1 MSKWSDFCKKNF
13 KKMQKYDIKYDYVIT
28 SMKKIKE
35 EIMNQKIDP
44 LIGPCTIPKS
54 KIEKLRKSFWVD
66 PDLVYDYLDYDIHIK
81 LGENNIY
88 IKTSKDKF
96 NKIKKR
102 LKIFLNM
109 ISYISEKSK
118 NKFNLYLILTYNK
131 KYIDDSI
138 ICPKHVNS
146 GYTDKSTNDI
156 FIWREEE
163 FEKVTFHELIHLIDH
178 DHSHENIKTNV
189 EINGPTSYFEAI
201 TDFKAII
208 YYIIYLS
215 LVTNL
220 RMRTLLRYEMFFIY
234 NQAKY
239 INNNLI
245 KNNMKQKSPVYSYFI
260 LKYKIFYFM
269 THDDNN
275 LFQEIFFDNKNYKK
289 LIQLINEYNFDIE
302 STFIDFNSAK
312 MIFFELE

>member
-1 MSKWSDFCKKNF
+1 MIKWSDFCKKNF
-13 KKMQKYDIKYDYVIT
+13 KKIKKYDIKHDYIIT
-28 SMKKIKE
+28 SMKQIKN

-54 KIEKLRKSFWVD
+54 KIEKLRKSYWVD

-81 LGENNIY
+81 LGDNNIY
-88 IKTSKDKF
+88 IKTTKIKF
-96 NKIKKR
+96 NKIVKR
-102 LKIFLNM
+102 LKTFLNM
-109 ISYISEKSK
+109 IYYISNKSK

-131 KYIDDSI
+131 KSIDDSI

-178 DHSHENIKTNV
+178 DHSKENISMDN
-189 EINGPTSYFEAI
+189 SSFEAI
-201 TDFKAII
+201 TDFKAIV

-215 LVTNL
+215 LVTNF
-220 RMRTLLRYEMFFIY
+220 RMRTLLKYEMFFIY

-245 KNNMKQKSPVYSYFI
+245 KNNMKEKSPVYSYFI
-260 LKYKIFYFM
+260 LKYKIFHYLSIYNN
-269 THDDNN
+269 DN
-275 LFQEIFFDNKNYKK
+275 LFKEIFFDNKNYKK
-289 LIQLINEYNFDIE
+289 LIKLINEYNFDIDT
-302 STFIDFNSAK
+302 TFIDFNSAK